1 MKTFAQWAIA
11 FLGIAASGG
20 VSVDAVAAAANDL
33 AEAASVSP
41 SAPAETSAPVEKA
54 GIGPWGSERVDEPV
68 LMVRLV
74 EGETN
79 VLRAGP
85 GDGYAIAGIYP
96 GGARFRVLAKNGDW
110 YNVQLSGTETAWV
123 HASLCKEYEDL
134 SHLEMRS
141 NPRLYSRVGAF
152 TLNGY
157 AGGYAFDRKSNS
169 LALGGRFG
177 YYLFDFVELEG
188 GVSWTHIHRPEE
200 IVESLFN
207 LRLEA
212 EDFHMLYYQLGA
224 RVELLPGRRM
234 VPYLA
239 GGAGSSILQG
249 RSESAFNFGGGTLFF
264 VSKSVATRW
273 ELRSFQFK
281 SGTDRARR
289 TAHNIEFSFGSTVLF

>member
-1 MKTFAQWAIA
+1 MKSLVCWALVA
-11 FLGIAASGG
+11 SAVLLGGWNEAARASQAHDPAPGLDG
-20 VSVDAVAAAANDL
+20 PA
-33 AEAASVSP
+33 AEAPSP
-41 SAPAETSAPVEKA
+41 D
-54 GIGPWGSERVDEPV
+54 PWGDERLGEPV
-68 LMVRLV
+68 LMVKLIG
-74 EGETN
+74 GEAN
-79 VLRAGP
+79 VVRSGP
-85 GDGYAIAGIYP
+85 GESYAIAGVFP

-110 YNVQLSGTETAWV
+110 YNIRLSGTETGWV
-123 HASLCKEYEDL
+123 HASLCHEYEDL
-134 SHLEMRS
+134 SHLEMRP

-152 TLNGY
+152 TLSGY

-177 YYLFDFVELEG
+177 YYLLDFVELEG

-234 VPYLA
+234 VPYVA
-239 GGAGSSILQG
+239 GGAGSSIFRG
-249 RSESAFNFGGGTLFF
+249 RSESSVNFGGGTLFF

-273 ELRSFQFK
+273 ELRTFQFK
-281 SGTDRARR
+281 SGSERARR